1 MKLLDEDGLQQLG
14 NIISGLY
21 RRIEAQGNRSRQG
34 SDLALLGAILQ
45 TVKLALGNR
54 GGYEQF
60 IEQNLEFTPRT
71 ARRLLKRGDEWLKAK
86 LFSDGIKAQIK
97 RLKAKQQ
104 EEDEESQ
111 RWIEQFAKENPH
123 IKSLWPFRKD

>member
-1 MKLLDEDGLQQLG
+1 MKLDKQDQAQLAHIIHKLYDEIQ
-14 NIISGLY
+14 
-21 RRIEAQGNRSRQG
+21 AQGNRSRKG
-34 SDLALLGAILQ
+34 KDLAMLGAILQ